1 MRHLLEKRENRHLTL
16 LEILHF
22 KDSWMTI
29 SSLANELGCS
39 ERILKQDIA
48 DLKDLFQDEILF
60 TSNQGIRLVFP
71 SNLNLEVIYQA
82 TLKESLAF
90 QLLEF
95 LFFYE
100 TKTLA
105 ELANAL
111 YISKSTLIRIIQ
123 EINSTL
129 EPYDFRVTTT
139 KNCMITGNEQ
149 KIRTFFVHYF
159 AERYSYSDWP
169 YKNIEEELF
178 EKVIL
183 FLTKFNKVELNFSD
197 FVRVKNWIA
206 VAIIRTNHHHY
217 LEIQQTKLPKML
229 PNLSRLHVLFGSF
242 EEKLSISLEPEFLEQ
257 IFSSFLK
264 EQFILTFDDLI
275 SATKKNESF
284 HKNMLLIIDMIDF
297 LSKKLKISVP
307 NQEHLILDLFN
318 MSYISAGKKDGL
330 YYIPFILFD
339 QKKYFIQSIENEY
352 PEFIQL
358 ALKALKVYQKKSDFF
373 FSEFGINELLYT
385 IIIHWDNLLIELQK
399 KRKKIKLAV
408 ISHYDLEHAKMI
420 EDFLSIH
427 FRDLIESSIYVKPKL
442 TEKDLTKLNSDLV
455 ISTTS
460 LKNMEVSPTICIQN
474 VPSKKDIA
482 NIYQAITACLNAN

>member
-16 LEILHF
+16 LEILYF

-95 LFFYE
+95 LFFNE
-100 TKTLA
+100 EKTIV
-105 ELANAL
+105 ELASEL
-111 YISKSTLIRIIQ
+111 YTSKSTLIRTIQ

-129 EPYDFRVTTT
+129 EPYEFRVSTT
-139 KNCMITGNEQ
+139 KNCMIIGNEQ
-149 KIRTFFVHYF
+149 KIRTFFIHYF
-159 AERYSYSDWP
+159 SERYSFSDWP
-169 YKNIEEELF
+169 YKNIDEELF

-197 FVRVKNWIA
+197 FVRVKNWVA
-206 VAIIRTNHHHY
+206 VAIVRTNHHHY
-217 LEIQQTKLPKML
+217 LDIQQNKLSKML
-229 PNLSRLHVLFGSF
+229 PDFSKLHLLFGSL
-242 EEKLSISLEPEFLEQ
+242 EEKLSISLKPEFLEQ

-264 EQFILTFDDLI
+264 EEFILTFDNLL
-275 SATKKNESF
+275 SETKKNESF
-284 HKNMLLIIDMIDF
+284 HKNMLLIIDVIDF

-307 NQEHLILDLFN
+307 NREHLILDLFN
-318 MSYISAGKKDGL
+318 MSYISAGKKDGVN
-330 YYIPFILFD
+330 YISFILFN
-339 QKKYFIQSIENEY
+339 QKKYFIHSIKNEY

-385 IIIHWDNLLIELQK
+385 ITIHWDSLLIELQK
-399 KRKKIKLAV
+399 KRKKVKLAIV
-408 ISHYDLEHAKMI
+408 SHYDLEHAKMI

-427 FRDLIESSIYVKPKL
+427 FRDLIESSVYVKPRL
-442 TEKDLTKLNSDLV
+442 TEKNLAKLNSDLV
-455 ISTTS
+455 ITTTS
-460 LKNMEVSPTICIQN
+460 LQNMEASSIICIQN
-474 VPSKKDIA
+474 VPSKKDIH